1 MGTSFSHLLKASKVC
16 SCCKI
21 EKPLSE
27 FGKNRSTKDGHSIYC
42 RDCQN
47 EKMRASRGRK
57 KDALPSVTSPA
68 PDAEI
73 HASIEHAEDKLL
85 KDCTPRELILE
96 LKNRGYKGRLV
107 WQPPMP
113 QPIVIN
119 IEEFN

>member
-1 MGTSFSHLLKASKVC
+1 MVITSIANHVKMQNSEKVEQEG
-16 SCCKI
+16 KI
-21 EKPLSE
+21 LCPPPATL
-27 FGKNRSTKDGHSIYC
+27 
-42 RDCQN
+42 
-47 EKMRASRGRK
+47 
-57 KDALPSVTSPA
+57 PA
-68 PDAEI
+68 PDAE
-73 HASIEHAEDKLL
+73 SKLL